1 MMQLCHISAVNEESP
16 IKLHAMKENEIQLTD
31 LNYVDMLQGL
41 GPSRADSELVRDWS
55 SKFFPRRREF

>member
-1 MMQLCHISAVNEESP
+1 
-16 IKLHAMKENEIQLTD
+16 MKENEIQLTD